1 MYVYTKRPECQ
12 PSNRKCAII
21 TQLLNLSM
29 KEEFKRVQDALEVP
43 RQTRN
48 EKKKSAVGST
58 TVAQTAPAAPA
69 TRATACR
76 IVYPDAVRSRLSFP
90 RRFSFYRPGS
100 SSGSNYVLA
109 RNERVTYLF
118 ASFGYFVFTLSL
130 FKCIVFI
137 SLFFTNR
144 WTLRSTINIFFP
156 IFPPVK

>member
-29 KEEFKRVQDALEVP
+29 KEEFKKVQDALEVP

-90 RRFSFYRPGS
+90 RRFSFTGPAA
-100 SSGSNYVLA
+100 LA
-109 RNERVTYLF
+109 APTMSLQGTSHVFVCLLRVFCFY
-118 ASFGYFVFTLSL
+118 SQ
-130 FKCIVFI
+130 FI
-137 SLFFTNR
+137 QVYCFY
-144 WTLRSTINIFFP
+144 
-156 IFPPVK
+156 